1 MMLRAF
7 NSDFEVR
14 AGENRVREFVI
25 STERPDSHNTVIK
38 MSGWDLL
45 DYNRAGSVYFQHQT
59 GGGLFNEANANN
71 ALGVGSAYIDE
82 NRLIGVA
89 NFEPKELNPLAET
102 ILGKIDFGTYKRTSV
117 GFIPKKGKGRWG
129 DEKRGEDPTLYYFE
143 GQTLVEFS
151 IVDIGSNLDAVKKS
165 MEAMD
170 NYLEKELIGHE
181 SEGFRKDMKRFY
193 RNGKRNTEY
202 LHNLLEYKSI
212 F

>member
-7 NSDFEVR
+7 NPDIEVR
-14 AGENRVREFVI
+14 AKENRVREFVI
-25 STERPDSHNTVIK
+25 STERADSHGTVIK
-38 MSGWDLL
+38 MSGWDLK

-59 GGGLFNEANANN
+59 GGGMFNEANANN
-71 ALGVGSAYIDE
+71 ALGVGSAYIEE

-117 GFIPKKGKGRWG
+117 GFIPQKGKGRWG
-129 DEKRGEDPTLYYFE
+129 DENRGEDPTLYYFE

-165 MEAMD
+165 MESMD
-170 NYLEKELIGHE
+170 AYLEKELIGHN
-181 SEGFRKDMKRFY
+181 SEGFQKDFKK
-193 RNGKRNTEY
+193 NLRNTKRHLEF
-202 LHNLLEYKSI
+202 LENLSAKKYI